1 MTNKEYNE
9 YKELGEM
16 LDDAEDENVA
26 LRCELENTKSDLIVT
41 LEKLVKY
48 QERHIAE
55 LMCDEECCDCPMCH

>member
-1 MTNKEYNE
+1 MTNVEYNE

-16 LDDAEDENVA
+16 LDDADDENVA

-48 QERHIAE
+48 QEKHIAE
-55 LMCDEECCDCPMCH
+55 LTYDEEYCNCEF

>member
-9 YKELGEM
+9 YKELGEI
-16 LDDAEDENVA
+16 LDDAEDENLA

-55 LMCDEECCDCPMCH
+55 LMSDEEYCNCEF

>member
-16 LDDAEDENVA
+16 LDDADDENVA
-26 LRCELENTKSDLIVT
+26 MRCELENTKSDLIVT

-48 QERHIAE
+48 QEKHIAE
-55 LMCDEECCDCPMCH
+55 LMGDEGCCECCREF